1 MLLHVW
7 RLNITVRSA
16 SAGCILR
23 DLWINIQKRTC
34 PDKIPT
40 HIRNIPIL
48 LSNFRGRR
56 GYDLMRC
63 GNTVTVCGYFHKARF
78 KVCLHTNKVFNILA
92 PEFSFKF

>member
-1 MLLHVW
+1 MLLYVL

-23 DLWINIQKRTC
+23 DLWINIQKSTG
-34 PDKIPT
+34 PDKIRT

-56 GYDLMRC
+56 GYNLVRC
-63 GNTVTVCGYFHKARF
+63 GNTVTVCSYFHKARF
-78 KVCLHTNKVFNILA
+78 KVCLHTNKVFNVVI
-92 PEFSFKF
+92 SS